1 MVRSLKLKALRS
13 PMTLNRV
20 SHEPLGLLDTGAT
33 ASMRRGTPNELARCP
48 RKTISLAVGEVALA
62 VSEEGT
68 LLTEG
73 DVEPLVCV
81 ADLVSLGC
89 KLVWEDGGCHLDH
102 PKRGRIVTRT
112 HNRCPEVDVQTALNL
127 ITDIEVHKR
136 QVAASIGRVRRAVL
150 ASAMQT
156 KGELSAR
163 LVAAI
168 KEGSSIGPVIGAWL
182 AAHYPEVPASVTETI
197 AVGSD
202 GDVAQ
207 SPWNRRKRRSC
218 LRRGAFLHVF
228 AGSSR
233 GKTFRQAV
241 EPYELLEIDV
251 EEDIT
256 APGTWAFVLL
266 LSASQKLH
274 GIYGGPPCRTQSL
287 CRHFAPGPRPL
298 RAPEHWHGL
307 PGLDPYEQQQVLYDD
322 GLVVRMLALY
332 EISCFVND
340 LEPFFGLAADPASF
354 MPDPNPAE
362 VDDRIRQALDI
373 PREDPPASIPALKVY
388 SCLWRS
394 PLWRNF
400 EARHRIRRASFDQ
413 GPLGHEKRKPTCLAA
428 NVEIPQE
435 LSLSSGPGTLPAGA
449 TGPQASGKWA
459 RWAPGFVTGLC
470 LMIRTCVA
478 FQISASAI
486 PTTTVR
492 AVKDAAFEQHV
503 KNDHQPWRRDCE
515 HCVAGGIQSRL
526 HKRVSCPEGY
536 TLSLDL
542 LGRYEPAPSEL
553 RRTVHWCLVGCFI
566 IPQLS
571 ILKERRDEALS
582 SKEDSPIPKVVDPAP
597 SGCVDPPDPLGS
609 PKLVDLDTCASG
621 TAAPAA
627 TCDLP
632 KGESSAS
639 HWHDEDLEEYA
650 PSDHE
655 AEAFPACPPA
665 LRANPPRSASTP
677 DDPEAEAS
685 MQEEWRRKTVDL
697 KLSSSPMQE
706 LHFVVPI
713 PSKTETSVLDAVA
726 LVLTQIQALGYQC
739 VRVHSDKGREFANK
753 RLRNF
758 LRLRGIYKTTSEGDD
773 YKGNGRVE
781 GAIRRLKRQ
790 ARVLLHASG
799 LDHKYWAFALQHAAA
814 RQRANAMP
822 RLGGVVRPLL
832 PFATRVFVRRRSWN
846 QKNDR
851 WEARGI
857 QATVLAPSLE
867 VTRGHVVLLDT
878 GELMTT
884 STLLVLKPE
893 PSTDVAPED
902 SSCAQASSSMPLLE
916 QSVNSPPSIH
926 HRITSKR
933 RVAAVAEEVLQ
944 QEDSTASQ
952 LAEPSAFNPP
962 KAVEFLLESR
972 WLGKAT
978 SPSQRSVLVG
988 GSSHVFG
995 LFRHGGVVGVTSE
1008 SERRP
1013 GFLRLLHSLFKAA
1026 DPAFQYTSLTLLS
1039 QVQSL
1044 PHRDLGNVP
1053 GKPSL
1058 LLPLVMPP
1066 SGGHLWVEDPDGNLE
1081 YELPSGRSCWGRH
1094 VPLFPLQPVH
1104 VDPSRYHATQAWE
1117 EGNRLVLVAYH
1128 LRALRNVGTDLH
1140 ASLQRLGFP
1149 LPDFHPFEPANPVSC
1164 QGGGGGGKS
1173 KVDRLQTDQ
1182 TKSSFEGQAQDH
1194 SPCAQEVQPRV
1205 AAIRLPQSC
1214 LQL

>member
-1 MVRSLKLKALRS
+1 
-13 PMTLNRV
+13 
-20 SHEPLGLLDTGAT
+20 
-33 ASMRRGTPNELARCP
+33 
-48 RKTISLAVGEVALA
+48 
-62 VSEEGT
+62 
-68 LLTEG
+68 
-73 DVEPLVCV
+73 
-81 ADLVSLGC
+81 
-89 KLVWEDGGCHLDH
+89 
-102 PKRGRIVTRT
+102 
-112 HNRCPEVDVQTALNL
+112 
-127 ITDIEVHKR
+127 
-136 QVAASIGRVRRAVL
+136 
-150 ASAMQT
+150 
-156 KGELSAR
+156 
-163 LVAAI
+163 
-168 KEGSSIGPVIGAWL
+168 
-182 AAHYPEVPASVTETI
+182 
-197 AVGSD
+197 
-202 GDVAQ
+202 
-207 SPWNRRKRRSC
+207 
-218 LRRGAFLHVF
+218 
-228 AGSSR
+228 
-233 GKTFRQAV
+233 
-241 EPYELLEIDV
+241 
-251 EEDIT
+251 
-256 APGTWAFVLL
+256 
-266 LSASQKLH
+266 
-274 GIYGGPPCRTQSL
+274 
-287 CRHFAPGPRPL
+287 
-298 RAPEHWHGL
+298 
-307 PGLDPYEQQQVLYDD
+307 
-322 GLVVRMLALY
+322 
-332 EISCFVND
+332 
-340 LEPFFGLAADPASF
+340 
-354 MPDPNPAE
+354 
-362 VDDRIRQALDI
+362 
-373 PREDPPASIPALKVY
+373 
-388 SCLWRS
+388 
-394 PLWRNF
+394 
-400 EARHRIRRASFDQ
+400 
-413 GPLGHEKRKPTCLAA
+413 
-428 NVEIPQE
+428 
-435 LSLSSGPGTLPAGA
+435 
-449 TGPQASGKWA
+449 
-459 RWAPGFVTGLC
+459 
-470 LMIRTCVA
+470 MIRTCVA

-492 AVKDAAFEQHV
+492 AVKDAAFEQRV

-553 RRTVHWCLVGCFI
+553 HRTVHWCLVGCFI

-582 SKEDSPIPKVVDPAP
+582 SKEDSPTPKVVDPTP

-632 KGESSAS
+632 KRESSAS

-902 SSCAQASSSMPLLE
+902 SSCAQASPSMPLLE
-916 QSVNSPPSIH
+916 QSVHSPPSIH

-1013 GFLRLLHSLFKAA
+1013 GFLRLLHSLVKAA

-1128 LRALRNVGTDLH
+1128 LRALKNVGTDLH

-1182 TKSSFEGQAQDH
+1182 AKSSFEGQVQDH
-1194 SPCAQEVQPRV
+1194 SPCAQEAQPRV
-1205 AAIRLPQSC
+1205 AAIRLPQSASSSSGAATSSSTGQSSNPATQSWIQSSGYGDSSTINSSTETAPHSNSASSQNSVQPSLVGSFNEMTTNEILQSLSPRSQHYLHSRARAYTRGLRFVGEDRVGGALDEIVRRGELPDILLSAEELEEEASRVVPRPTGITHIPMMHFEALSRAWFRCQRPLKLRPRRNSLHCPC
-1214 LQL
+1214 LCPHNPTAPQPEGPHLGGDRVSLCQRTGPRSRHKTQTCKLKLLRVMTGTLKTRSRERRMNLRSMVRLQDPVLTNGRTCQSE